1 MAECMAKG
9 NGYYIEEIA
18 AILEVSMED
27 AKQFAYG
34 MDDGDIDLGVC
45 IQRKEQKRI
54 RELIDSDNE

>member
-1 MAECMAKG
+1 MAKG

-18 AILEVSMED
+18 AILKVSMED

>member
-1 MAECMAKG
+1 MAECMAKD

-27 AKQFAYG
+27 AKQFVYG

-54 RELIDSDNE
+54 RELIDSDNA